1 MQSLNIPEH
10 EQEKLKRDIIKH
22 ETEELR
28 KGRKR
33 STIKDYDLIKIVG
46 RGAFGEVRLCRSKEN
61 GEAVAIKKMKKSVM
75 INKNKAIQAREEQ
88 FILTKS
94 NNPWIVQLNEAFQDE
109 KCLYLVME
117 YLPGGDLMNLLI
129 KKDIFTEE

>member
-1 MQSLNIPEH
+1 MEAAKLFIERRYTKLIQQEREKKENWELLVQKMHTLNIPEH
-10 EQEKLKRDIIKH
+10 EQEKLKRNIIKH

-33 STIKDYDLIKIVG
+33 TTIKDYELIKIVG

-75 INKNKAIQAREEQ
+75 INKNKAIQAR
-88 FILTKS
+88 
-94 NNPWIVQLNEAFQDE
+94 
-109 KCLYLVME
+109 
-117 YLPGGDLMNLLI
+117 
-129 KKDIFTEE
+129 